1 MTQAKINHPDYY
13 KDRTGRTLYET
24 IDIIDM
30 FSLNFSLGNAIKYII
45 RAGLKDG
52 EPTHEALEKA
62 VWYLEHEIQRLKREA
77 GEAS

>member
-1 MTQAKINHPDYY
+1 MTQINHPDYY
-13 KDRTGRTLYET
+13 RDRTGKTLYEA

-62 VWYLEHEIQRLKREA
+62 VWYLEHEILRLKREA
-77 GEAS
+77 GEGT